1 MKFISWKLKKII
13 YIIVLDYSNEEVVV
27 KKVPKKYED
36 FEESEN
42 IFKQMFREKHSVDCH
57 YMVTRTLN
65 LKFL

>member
-1 MKFISWKLKKII
+1 M

-27 KKVPKKYED
+27 KKVLKKYED

-42 IFKQMFREKHSVDCH
+42 IFKQMFREKRSVDCH

>member
-1 MKFISWKLKKII
+1 MPLLVKAMVKHINKK
-13 YIIVLDYSNEEVVV
+13 
-27 KKVPKKYED
+27 KKYED

-42 IFKQMFREKHSVDCH
+42 IFKQMFREKRSVDCH

>member
-1 MKFISWKLKKII
+1 M
-13 YIIVLDYSNEEVVV
+13 YIIVLDYSNGEVIV

-42 IFKQMFREKHSVDCH
+42 IFKQMFREKRSVDCS

>member
-1 MKFISWKLKKII
+1 M
-13 YIIVLDYSNEEVVV
+13 YIIVLDYSYEEVVV
-27 KKVPKKYED
+27 KKVPTLYED

-42 IFKQMFREKHSVDCH
+42 IFKQMFREKRSVDCH

>member
-1 MKFISWKLKKII
+1 MDII
-13 YIIVLDYSNEEVVV
+13 ALDYSNEEVVV
-27 KKVPKKYED
+27 KKIPKKYED

-42 IFKQMFREKHSVDCH
+42 IFKQMFREKRSVDCH

>member
-1 MKFISWKLKKII
+1 M

-42 IFKQMFREKHSVDCH
+42 IFKQMFREKRSVDCL
-57 YMVTRTLN
+57 YMVTYTLN

>member
-1 MKFISWKLKKII
+1 M
-13 YIIVLDYSNEEVVV
+13 YIIVLDYSNGEVVI

-42 IFKQMFREKHSVDCH
+42 IFKQMFREKRSVDCH

>member
-1 MKFISWKLKKII
+1 M

-42 IFKQMFREKHSVDCH
+42 IFKQMFREKRSVDCH
-57 YMVTRTLN
+57 YMITRTLN